1 MTHLTGDPK
10 YRAAADAIYNH
21 VSQYTEM
28 KNGKASAFWNVMT
41 GKPATARASLG
52 FGSDSFYEY
61 LFKAPLVDDCAN
73 DFALSK
79 HCAVDDETNQRM
91 LRQYQSL
98 LVSLDYRNVSGT
110 LYPVEDGRTFHHLL
124 CFLPGLLAL
133 TGNDH
138 IPLAHQLAMGCY
150 STYHETSTGLGPK
163 QLKLGVR
170 GKHTVSDP
178 AYLLRPEFVESLFVL
193 WRRTGN
199 VVYQDMA
206 WSIFTRLQEHCRVE
220 HGYAGIRNVMRND
233 GGGYVDDMPSYF
245 IAETLKYL
253 LLLFGP
259 DDYVSF
265 DDFVF
270 TTEGHPL
277 LK

>member
-1 MTHLTGDPK
+1 L
-10 YRAAADAIYNH
+10 
-21 VSQYTEM
+21 
-28 KNGKASAFWNVMT
+28 
-41 GKPATARASLG
+41 
-52 FGSDSFYEY
+52 
-61 LFKAPLVDDCAN
+61 
-73 DFALSK
+73 
-79 HCAVDDETNQRM
+79 
-91 LRQYQSL
+91 
-98 LVSLDYRNVSGT
+98 
-110 LYPVEDGRTFHHLL
+110 
-124 CFLPGLLAL
+124 
-133 TGNDH
+133 
-138 IPLAHQLAMGCY
+138 
-150 STYHETSTGLGPK
+150 
-163 QLKLGVR
+163 
-170 GKHTVSDP
+170 DP

-259 DDYVSF
+259 DDYVSL

-277 LK
+277 LKYSPPRCVHLNLPPPPPVRMPRHLLAIFGLAMTLLFGIALLL